1 MSRHL
6 ADYYSRSVSI
16 VRAQGCHVFDKKGKK
31 YLDCIAGWCVGTVGW
46 GNEEIRDA
54 IREEAVYGRYV
65 PPLFR
70 FEKQEEFATLLCSL
84 APHKKLTR
92 AFRCTS
98 GSEAVE
104 FALKCARASTRKRDI
119 ISIDGVYH
127 GHTYGAAAV
136 GEACQRKGSGVEPCP
151 AGFLK
156 LPLPHPLRGPSE
168 DEVLKQ
174 FEALIEH
181 NSDIAAFMSEPVWT
195 NAGAIVPSSS
205 FYPKIESICRAH
217 KILFI
222 MDEVATGFG
231 HCGKLFASEL
241 WGLHPDILCLGK
253 GISGGYGTIAATLVT
268 ESVFRKSRSIPSYST
283 FGWVPLDL
291 AAARSNIEII
301 VRERLWENARDV
313 GVYFLE
319 QLRAVFSTH
328 SRVGDI
334 RGIGLVIGI
343 ELVKSKKN
351 NMPDT
356 IRAFLVQ
363 RACEKRG
370 LLLETIDG
378 ILFLTP
384 PLVFTHTNVDEAVR
398 ILKSVLK

>member
-16 VRAQGCHVFDKKGKK
+16 TRALDCFVFDRSGKK

-46 GNEEIRDA
+46 GNAEVRDA
-54 IREEAVYGRYV
+54 IVQEAAEGRYV

-70 FEKQEEFATLLCSL
+70 FEKQEEFATLLCRL
-84 APHKKLTR
+84 APHKKLIR

-104 FALKCARASTRKRDI
+104 FAIKCARATTRKSNI
-119 ISIDGVYH
+119 VSIDGVYH

-136 GEACQRKGSGVEPCP
+136 GEACGRNSAMAPCP
-151 AGFLK
+151 PGFLK
-156 LPLPHPLRGPSE
+156 LPLPHPLHGPSE
-168 DEVLKQ
+168 DAV
-174 FEALIEH
+174 IEEFAKLVQ
-181 NSDIAAFMSEPVWT
+181 STADIAAFMSEPVWT

-205 FYPKIESICRAH
+205 FYPRIERICR
-217 KILFI
+217 KNNILFI

-231 HCGKLFASEL
+231 HCGTLFASEL
-241 WGLHPDILCLGK
+241 WGLQPDILCLGK

-283 FGWVPLDL
+283 FGWVPLDM
-291 AAARSNIEII
+291 AAARANIEII
-301 VRERLWENARDV
+301 VREKLWKNASDV
-313 GVYFLE
+313 GAYFLE
-319 QLRAVFSTH
+319 QLRAAFLSH
-328 SRVGDI
+328 PCVGDI
-334 RGIGLVIGI
+334 RGIGLVLGI
-343 ELVKSKKN
+343 EIVKNKKKN
-351 NMPDT
+351 TPDK
-356 IRAFLVQ
+356 IRAFLIQ

-378 ILFLTP
+378 VLFLTP
-384 PLVFTHTNVDEAVR
+384 PLIFSRAHADEAVS
-398 ILKSVLK
+398 ILKKVLR